1 MSNMEDSIK
10 LIVEQVL
17 KEIAVTEGGKTAA
30 GAAAR
35 ENAAAVTAGETSA
48 AAAAGES
55 AAVVTVGEVLTGMPA
70 REKAAK
76 EAAAREA
83 AARAAA
89 PSDGQGAAG
98 GSDEEDLSAID
109 LQTQLLVPDPKN
121 KDLYMDMKKTTVARI
136 GVWRAGP
143 RPLTRT
149 LLRFRADH
157 AVAQDSVMGEISEED
172 ATKYQ
177 LLYVKS
183 ACKDK
188 DEYLTRP
195 DLGRL
200 LDDESARKIE
210 KECEKKP
217 QVQIIVADGLSSKA
231 MEANIPDLY
240 PALLQGLQSMGLK
253 IGTTLMAKY
262 SRVGLMDSIGEILKP
277 DVSVNLIG
285 ERPGLGTAESMSAY
299 IVYNPRAGVIE
310 SERTVV
316 SNIHKGG
323 TPAVE
328 AGAHIATL
336 IKRILDAKASG
347 VNFKI

>member
-10 LIVEQVL
+10 SIVEQVL
-17 KEIAVTEGGKTAA
+17 KEIAVTEA
-30 GAAAR
+30 GA
-35 ENAAAVTAGETSA
+35 VP
-48 AAAAGES
+48 
-55 AAVVTVGEVLTGMPA
+55 AAVV
-70 REKAAK
+70 K
-76 EAAAREA
+76 EATAKVAQVIDS
-83 AARAAA
+83 
-89 PSDGQGAAG
+89 SDI
-98 GSDEEDLSAID
+98 EDISTID
-109 LQTQLLVPDPKN
+109 LQKQLLVPEPKN
-121 KDLYMDMKKTTVARI
+121 KDLYMDMKKSTSARI

-143 RPLTRT
+143 RPLTET

-172 ATKYQ
+172 AAKYKMV
-177 LLYVKS
+177 YVKS

-195 DLGRL
+195 DLGRT
-200 LDDESARKIE
+200 LDDESIKKIE

-217 QVQIIVADGLSSKA
+217 QVQILVADGLSSKA
-231 MEANIPDLY
+231 MEANIPDLF
-240 PALLQGLQSMGLK
+240 PALLQGLQSMGIK
-253 IGTTLMAKY
+253 VGTPIMAAY
-262 SRVGLMDSIGEILKP
+262 ARVGLMDSLGEVIKP
-277 DVSVNLIG
+277 DVCINLIG

-310 SERTVV
+310 SERTVI

-336 IKRILDAKASG
+336 VKKILDAKASG
-347 VNFKI
+347 VNLKI

>member
-1 MSNMEDSIK
+1 MSNMEDNIK

-17 KEIAVTEGGKTAA
+17 KEIAVTDSGRPSA
-30 GAAAR
+30 GAA
-35 ENAAAVTAGETSA
+35 VKETSVKDV
-48 AAAAGES
+48 S
-55 AAVVTVGEVLTGMPA
+55 VYDS
-70 REKAAK
+70 
-76 EAAAREA
+76 
-83 AARAAA
+83 
-89 PSDGQGAAG
+89 SDVI
-98 GSDEEDLSAID
+98 DLSTID
-109 LQTQLLVPDPKN
+109 LQTQLLVANPKN
-121 KDLYMDMKKTTVARI
+121 KDLYMDMKKSTAARI
-136 GVWRAGP
+136 GVGRAGP
-143 RPLTRT
+143 RPLTET

-172 ATKYQ
+172 AAKYKMV
-177 LLYVKS
+177 YIKS

-195 DLGRL
+195 ELGRA
-200 LDDESARKIE
+200 LDEESIKRME

-217 QVQIIVADGLSSKA
+217 QVQIVVADGLSSKA

-240 PALLQGLQSMGLK
+240 PAMLQGLQSMGIR
-253 IGTTLMAKY
+253 IGTPIMAKY
-262 SRVGLMDSIGEILKP
+262 ARVGLMDSIGEVIKP
-277 DVSVNLIG
+277 DVCINLIG

-310 SERTVV
+310 SERTVI

-336 IKRILDAKASG
+336 IKKILDAKASG
-347 VNFKI
+347 VNLKI